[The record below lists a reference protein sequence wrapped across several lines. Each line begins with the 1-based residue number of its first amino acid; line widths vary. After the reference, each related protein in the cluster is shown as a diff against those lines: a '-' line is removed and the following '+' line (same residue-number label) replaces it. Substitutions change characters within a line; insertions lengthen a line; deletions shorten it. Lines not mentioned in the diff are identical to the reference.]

1 VQWQNKGKKDELNV
15 LARPDGT
22 TAASRIATSENIEEN
37 IVGAGQRERKMV
49 YRSPARDKAHQ

>member
-22 TAASRIATSENIEEN
+22 TEASWIATSENIEEN
-37 IVGAGQRERKMV
+37 IVSAGQGERKLV
-49 YRSPARDKAHQ
+49 YRSPARDKTHQ